1 MLKIRCS
8 FGAANPAVRRT
19 LRRRIS
25 TAAIPDGYTMLL
37 ADGGTLLADGGT
49 KYGATDELGYAAVD
63 G

>member
-1 MLKIRCS
+1 
-8 FGAANPAVRRT
+8 
-19 LRRRIS
+19 
-25 TAAIPDGYTMLL
+25 MLL